1 MGGENVDVIDVL
13 EACRP
18 FDHAIMTRHR
28 AREMAGGRLERSPI
42 HLLHRAGQC
51 ASDIFQGEMGAG
63 DLTPR
68 QYTVLVAV
76 AQNEG
81 VSQTH
86 LVEKT
91 GVDRSTLADIV
102 RRMLKKGL
110 LQRRRTKEDA
120 RAYSVKLTDEGW
132 KVLKA
137 ADPLARKV
145 DDKIL
150 GVLPGTQRERFLQDL
165 NLIVKALGK
174 LQAANGSRQGRVGPP
189 ITDRAT
195 ANAAITRRWASACD

>member
-1 MGGENVDVIDVL
+1 
-13 EACRP
+13 
-18 FDHAIMTRHR
+18 
-28 AREMAGGRLERSPI
+28 MAGGKLERSPI

-51 ASDIFQGEMGAG
+51 ASDIFQGEMATG

-68 QYTVLVAV
+68 QYAVLVAV
-76 AQNEG
+76 SQNEG
-81 VSQTH
+81 LSQTH

-120 RAYSVKLTDEGW
+120 RAYSVKLTEEGW
-132 KVLKA
+132 RVLKT
-137 ADPLARKV
+137 ADPLARRV

-150 GVLPGTQRERFLQDL
+150 AVLPGQQRERFLQDL
-165 NLIVKALGK
+165 NLIVRALGK
-174 LQAANGSRQGRVGPP
+174 MQAADGSGEA
-189 ITDRAT
+189 D
-195 ANAAITRRWASACD
+195 

>member
-1 MGGENVDVIDVL
+1 MGE
-13 EACRP
+13 
-18 FDHAIMTRHR
+18 
-28 AREMAGGRLERSPI
+28 
-42 HLLHRAGQC
+42 
-51 ASDIFQGEMGAG
+51 G

-81 VSQTH
+81 VNQTL

-132 KVLKA
+132 KILKA
-137 ADPLARKV
+137 ADPLAKKV

-150 GVLPGTQRERFLQDL
+150 GVLPGQQRERFLQDL
-165 NLIVKALGK
+165 NQIVKALGK
-174 LQAANGSRQGRVGPP
+174 LQANGADKAG
-189 ITDRAT
+189 
-195 ANAAITRRWASACD
+195 

>member
-1 MGGENVDVIDVL
+1 
-13 EACRP
+13 
-18 FDHAIMTRHR
+18 MTRQKTR
-28 AREMAGGRLERSPI
+28 DSVGGRLERSPI

-51 ASDIFQGEMGAG
+51 ASDIFQGEMAEG

-68 QYTVLVAV
+68 QYAVLVAV
-76 AQNEG
+76 SQNEG
-81 VSQTH
+81 VSQTL

-120 RAYSVKLTDEGW
+120 RAYAVKLTEEGW
-132 KVLKA
+132 RILKST
-137 ADPLARKV
+137 DPLARRV
-145 DDKIL
+145 DERIL
-150 GVLPGTQRERFLQDL
+150 GVLPGQQRERFLQDL

-174 LQAANGSRQGRVGPP
+174 LQAANGADSGEK
-189 ITDRAT
+189 
-195 ANAAITRRWASACD
+195 